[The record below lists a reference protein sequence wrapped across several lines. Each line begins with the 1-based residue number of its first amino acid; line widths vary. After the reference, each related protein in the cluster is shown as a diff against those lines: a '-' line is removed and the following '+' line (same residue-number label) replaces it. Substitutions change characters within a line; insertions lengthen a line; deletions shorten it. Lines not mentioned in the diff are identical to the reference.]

1 MEYDRI
7 ITHGD
12 FDGVVSGAICSFV
25 LGCDEFVFAGPGA
38 ITRAEVSIGPRDVV
52 CDLPY
57 PLECGLWF
65 DHHPGNREA
74 LALRGID
81 PALIPGRLDEAKP
94 SAARVVFEYF
104 SAAGKDLPGRFSETV
119 AEADTIDS
127 FNYRSVE
134 EWLRETAGKL
144 VDMSLKAWL
153 PTPREHTKYLE
164 LLARL
169 VREHPLEDVLKDAT
183 VAERIARY
191 RGEEKRMIEF
201 LRKSIG
207 FLAEDASHEIVVLDF
222 TAHTRPPRVLKNL
235 VYLIEPGALGAL
247 TVSPIFR
254 GDRKTNDLSLS
265 MSLSMNPAG
274 KEYGKDIGEIMR
286 TLNIGDGH
294 AGAAAGTIHSESK
307 DEMLRKKKKALSD
320 IWRLWKSSLKV
331 LGAAFMIALAG
342 SDARSA
348 QPSVEKRL
356 ETYNAG
362 SSLLDAGE
370 NEKAARFFESALKE
384 GGGLV
389 ELAEGIIEARSRLC
403 APNAAI
409 AYCGRTAQRAP
420 GAPQE
425 IFTLFVDGEKARL
438 RRGFTEAAAYYRSAF
453 DAALNGR
460 DTLSAVMCGKALA
473 LSLLANQD
481 TQGALESARRISGL
495 SANFPS
501 SERLLAGV
509 MSLEAE
515 CLNTADRMVA
525 ADSLYGAALS
535 SASAKGFRRIESG
548 CLAGLGRL
556 EDKRQRDREAFSF
569 YERSLALERAMGSR
583 EGIASL
589 LNNLGQVEVRMGALD
604 AGAAHF
610 SEAEETAKAC
620 GLEWILGYIYY
631 GRGALAEA
639 KGDKE
644 GALKLFQ
651 QALVMHG
658 EQGNVW
664 GELGAELRLGYLRGA
679 LGEYASAVRHYE
691 RALAIYEDKK
701 NVYGLGWT
709 LAGLAVTY
717 HKLGDFKKAE
727 DYYRKTLDVKR
738 QLGDKRGAAWSLN
751 SLGMIADMQGRYRD
765 ALSFE
770 HEAMSIYEE
779 LGDRAGAGEVDY
791 SIGSVYFY
799 LGSYGEALK
808 HYDRAFA
815 VATETGDQRFLGRV
829 VSGMGS
835 AYLSAGRADLAE
847 ELYVRCLEI
856 ARASK
861 EETEIVW
868 ALNNLASL
876 FIERGE
882 HAAARRYLEEALRI
896 LPREG
901 QDYMRSRALYLMG
914 MTGGPTAPSI
924 GYLERALSLAEGSGL
939 EELRWRCLS
948 DLGEFYLAEG
958 DTAKSYSLQHR
969 AIVSVESLR
978 RLAGS
983 DELRRS
989 FLQPAILP
997 YERIVSLIL
1006 ARSVRAPDVKEA
1018 LSYTERCRAQILA
1031 SLLREAKDRA
1041 GEKGNE
1047 RLLTREREILSRLAF
1062 YQARLQ
1068 DGSVAP
1074 AEREGLLEK
1083 IEGLER
1089 RFVNLSIQLEQGD
1102 KGYVSVLYPKVEQP
1116 DELLSALAPDERVLS
1131 YFLGERRSYVFSA
1144 CDGELTAH
1152 ELPAKA
1158 VIEQRIDYFL
1168 GLLQQLASSPG
1179 RTPSDSAAVARA
1191 GAAPAGARAAI
1202 PRQVFDAASTELFDL
1217 LLGPVAN
1224 DLATGERLI
1233 VIPDGLINRLPFALL
1248 EHGGRYLVEDHD
1260 VSYAPSL
1267 RTLRY
1272 LRERNGIRARS
1283 KRVSEYGV
1291 IAIGASGESA
1301 AGPNGASRVYPFTDI
1316 PIEPLPHAAREAKD
1330 VAAIFPRSLV
1340 LTGRSAGESAL
1351 RGSRLDDTG
1360 ILHIAAHAYIDNV
1373 DLRRSFIVLN
1383 PDRSFEDTL
1392 ASPAEDALLQ
1402 WQEIA
1407 ALKLNTALVT
1417 LSACRSA
1424 GGVLSYGEGMSGLTQ
1439 AFLYAGGGCVVAA
1452 QLDVPDELAG
1462 AMMIE
1467 YYENVRKGLG
1477 AAAALSAA
1485 QRSALVRSDA
1495 LGLPAVWGAF
1505 VAIGDGSSAPKLSS
1519 ELTRETY
1526 VALALFAV
1534 AAAVIMLIVL
1544 RRRRTNLL

>member
-25 LGCDEFVFAGPGA
+25 LGCDSFIFAGPGA
-38 ITRAEVSIGPRDVV
+38 ITRAEISIGPRDVV

-81 PALIPGRLDEAKP
+81 PARLSGRLDETKP

-104 SAAGKDLPGRFSETV
+104 SAGGSELPGRFSDTV
-119 AEADTIDS
+119 AETDTIDS

-134 EWLRETAGKL
+134 EWRRETPGKL
-144 VDMSLKAWL
+144 VDMSLKASL
-153 PTPREHTKYLE
+153 PTPREHTKYLD

-169 VREHPLEDVLKDAT
+169 VRDNSLEDVLKDET
-183 VAERIARY
+183 VAERIERY

-201 LRKSIG
+201 LKKSIG
-207 FLAEDASHEIVVLDF
+207 FLDEDRAHELIVLDF

-235 VYLIEPGALGAL
+235 AYLIEPGALGAL
-247 TVSPIFR
+247 TVSPLFR
-254 GDRKTNDLSLS
+254 RERKTNDLSLS
-265 MSLSMNPAG
+265 MSLSMNMIG
-274 KEYGKDIGEIMR
+274 KEHGKDIGEIMR

-294 AGAAAGTIHSESK
+294 AGAAAGMIHCESK

-320 IWRLWKSSLKV
+320 IWKLWKSSLKV
-331 LGAAFMIALAG
+331 LGAVFMLALA
-342 SDARSA
+342 SNEVRST

-356 ETYNAG
+356 EAYNAG

-384 GGGLV
+384 GGRLV
-389 ELAEGIIEARSRLC
+389 ELAEGLIEARSRLC
-403 APNAAI
+403 APNAALG
-409 AYCGRTAQRAP
+409 YCARVPDEPP
-420 GAPQE
+420 GAQQE
-425 IFTLFVDGEKARL
+425 IFRLFVNGERARL
-438 RRGFTEAAAYYRSAF
+438 QRNFTEAAAYYRSAF
-453 DAALNGR
+453 DAAENGK
-460 DTLSAVMCGKALA
+460 DTLSAVLCGKALA
-473 LSLLANQD
+473 LSHLANQGS
-481 TQGALESARRISGL
+481 QGALESARRISGL
-495 SANFPS
+495 PANLPS

-509 MSLEAE
+509 RYLEAE
-515 CLNTADRMVA
+515 CLNAADRIPA
-525 ADSLYGAALS
+525 ADSLYRATLS
-535 SASAKGFRRIESG
+535 SASAKGFRQIESG

-556 EDKRQRDREAFSF
+556 EDKRQKNGEAFSL
-569 YERSLALERAMGSR
+569 YERSLTLERAMGSK
-583 EGIASL
+583 EKIASL
-589 LNNLGQVEVRMGALD
+589 LNNLGQIEVRMGALD
-604 AGAAHF
+604 AGAVHF
-610 SEAEETAKAC
+610 TQAEETAKAC
-620 GLEWILGYIYY
+620 GLEWILGFIYY

-651 QALVMHG
+651 QSLVMHG

-691 RALAIYEDKK
+691 RALAIYEEKK
-701 NVYGLGWT
+701 NLYGLSWT

-727 DYYRKTLDVKR
+727 DYYRKTLDTR
-738 QLGDKRGAAWSLN
+738 RELGDRRGAAWALN
-751 SLGMIADMQGRYRD
+751 SLGNIADMQGRYRD
-765 ALSFE
+765 ALSYE
-770 HEAMSIYEE
+770 NEAMAIYEE
-779 LGDRAGAGEVDY
+779 LGDRSGAGDVEY

-799 LGSYGEALK
+799 LGNYSEALK
-808 HYDRAFA
+808 HYDNAFA

-835 AYLSAGRADLAE
+835 AYSAAGRTDLAE
-847 ELYVRCLEI
+847 ELYVKCLEI

-876 FIERGE
+876 SIQTGE
-882 HAAARRYLEEALRI
+882 NAAARGYLGEALAI

-901 QDYMRSRALYLMG
+901 QDYMRARALYLMG
-914 MTGGPTAPSI
+914 TAGGAAAPSI

-939 EELRWRCLS
+939 EELRWKCLS
-948 DLGEFYLAEG
+948 DLGELYLAEG
-958 DTAKSYSLQHR
+958 DTAKSYSFQHR

-1006 ARSVRAPDVKEA
+1006 ARPDRAPDVKEA

-1031 SLLREAKDRA
+1031 SLLREAMDRA

-1047 RLLTREREILSRLAF
+1047 RLLTREREILSRLTF

-1068 DGSVAP
+1068 DGTITP
-1074 AEREGLLEK
+1074 GERAGLLEK

-1089 RFVNLSIQLEQGD
+1089 RFVTLSMQLEQAD
-1102 KGYVSVLYPKVEQP
+1102 KSHVSLLYPKVEQP

-1131 YFLGERRSYVFSA
+1131 YFLGERGSYVFSA
-1144 CDGELTAH
+1144 RNGDLTVH
-1152 ELPAKA
+1152 ELPAKS
-1158 VIEQRIDYFL
+1158 VIERRIDYFL
-1168 GLLQQLASSPG
+1168 SILQQLASSPG
-1179 RTPSDSAAVARA
+1179 KTPSDSAAVAGP

-1202 PRQVFDAASTELFDL
+1202 PRQVFDAASKELFDL
-1217 LLGPVAN
+1217 LLGPVAGE
-1224 DLATGERLI
+1224 LGAGERLI
-1233 VIPDGLINRLPFALL
+1233 IIPDGLINRLPFALL
-1248 EHGGRYLVEDHD
+1248 EHGGKYLVEDHD

-1272 LRERNGIRARS
+1272 LRERNGIRASS
-1283 KRVSEYGV
+1283 KRVSEYGI

-1301 AGPNGASRVYPFTDI
+1301 AGPRGASRVYPFTDI
-1316 PIEPLPHAAREAKD
+1316 PIEPLSHAAQEAKD
-1330 VAAIFPRSLV
+1330 VAAIFPRPLV
-1340 LTGRSAGESAL
+1340 LTGKSAGESAFK
-1351 RGSRLDDTG
+1351 GSRLDDTG

-1424 GGVLSYGEGMSGLTQ
+1424 GGVLSYGEGISGLTQ

-1462 AMMIE
+1462 AMMTE
-1467 YYENVRKGLG
+1467 YYENVRSGLG

-1485 QRSALVRSDA
+1485 QRTALARSDA

-1505 VAIGDGSSAPKLSS
+1505 VAIGDGSSAPKLSR
-1519 ELTRETY
+1519 ELARPAY

-1534 AAAVIMLIVL
+1534 AAAVIMMIML
-1544 RRRRTNLL
+1544 RRRR